1 MLFNKRSGK
10 KIVDNVIIAKTHW
23 QRMKGL
29 MFEDPASF
37 DYALLFELPKESVS
51 GATIHMLFVF
61 APIDVVYL
69 NKSKQVVDIAKGL
82 MPFSLGY
89 VPKKPSKFFV
99 ELPAGKSR
107 GIKLGDKL
115 QW

>member
-10 KIVDNVIIAKTHW
+10 KIVDNVVIANTHW

-29 MFEDPASF
+29 MFEDPARF
-37 DYALLFELPKESVS
+37 DYALVFELPRESIS
-51 GATIHMLFVF
+51 SAAIHMLFVF
-61 APIDVVYL
+61 VPIDVVYL
-69 NKSKQVVDIAKGL
+69 NKGKQVVDVAKSL

-107 GIKLGDKL
+107 GVKLGDRL

>member
-1 MLFNKRSGK
+1 MLFNKSSGK
-10 KIVDNVIIAKTHW
+10 KIVDNVVIANTHW
-23 QRMKGL
+23 QRLKGL
-29 MFEDPASF
+29 MFEDPARF
-37 DYALLFELPKESVS
+37 DYALVFELPRETIS
-51 GATIHMLFVF
+51 GAAIHMLFVF
-61 APIDVVYL
+61 VPIDLVYL
-69 NKSKQVVDIAKGL
+69 NKGKQVVDIAKSL

-107 GIKLGDKL
+107 GVKLGDKL